1 MVALLLAAQLATAEE
16 RSLSVVATA
25 YNSTRAQTDAR
36 PNRGAWGD
44 RIEPGMKVIA
54 VSPDL
59 VKKGLKRGT
68 KVSIDKLEG
77 EWIVLDR
84 TPSRLRNH
92 IDIYMGV
99 DVAAARKWGRKKVT
113 IRWLSVTSRI
123 SARDSAPILE
133 RAPLH
138 RPRAPRSAGQC

>member
-1 MVALLLAAQLATAEE
+1 MLRVSTLCTFMLATAQVAAAEE
-16 RSLSVVATA
+16 RVLAVIATA
-25 YNSTRAQTDAR
+25 YNSTTAQTDAR

-59 VKKGLKRGT
+59 VKKGLTRGT
-68 KVSIDKLEG
+68 KVRIDELEG

-92 IDIYMGV
+92 IDIYMGT
-99 DVAAARKWGRKKVT
+99 DVAAAREWGRKKVT
-113 IRWLSVTSRI
+113 IRW
-123 SARDSAPILE
+123 E
-133 RAPLH
+133 R
-138 RPRAPRSAGQC
+138 